1 MSRSPPCDSFSFLCL
16 RIIVN
21 PFYLDVVLVGG
32 SQFGSGNLLARN
44 PVTGISGVVSDSS
57 FDINDVII

>member
-1 MSRSPPCDSFSFLCL
+1 MFILFY
-16 RIIVN
+16 
-21 PFYLDVVLVGG
+21 PFYIDLVLVGG